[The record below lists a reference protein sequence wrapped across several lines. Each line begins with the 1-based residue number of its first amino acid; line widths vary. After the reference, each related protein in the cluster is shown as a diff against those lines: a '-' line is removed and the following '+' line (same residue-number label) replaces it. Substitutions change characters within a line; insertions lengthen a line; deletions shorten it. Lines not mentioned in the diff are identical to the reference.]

1 MDPEVSSSAEATGP
15 SCPSCG
21 RKVPSDA
28 VFCPFCGK
36 SMLMPVSPQYPYN
49 LQYQYGYQYGYPN
62 YPPYQHS
69 SDSDGLKNAVRG
81 VTSIVIFFLLLLVS
95 FNVIV
100 LIWGIG
106 QVIPNVTGHGT
117 YLFLITPWL
126 VNILRISDV
135 GLSIYF
141 LFLVVAIVASFV
153 WMLKKSLHK
162 FAHELTFQIH
172 DEGHSPLYMISTL
185 FFAVI
190 AFNILFYIVIGL
202 TGTSPSVPSQGA
214 DLWQILFSYAQA
226 SVWEELITRVLLL
239 GVPLLLVAIAMNK
252 VKDPKHYILGG
263 GFQFGKVELAL
274 LLFSSVMFGFAH
286 SFNWDFY
293 KVIPAFL
300 AGLAMGYLF
309 LKFGLYA
316 AILFHFFT
324 DYLSISLTI
333 WPNNTGLELGI
344 GLLLLVF
351 IAVGAVYFVHY
362 SFKAFELFTGIKIT
376 RQKPA
381 PAAQGYNPPPY
392 FNPNGPGYSTY
403 QYQPYGNQ
411 QYAQYP
417 PAQPYQP
424 PPPPP
429 AELRT
434 QDQGFGFVCP
444 HCGGKEARYNDG
456 KFECLKCGRKI

>member
-1 MDPEVSSSAEATGP
+1 MDPEVSSSAGIKGP

-21 RKVPSDA
+21 REATPDA
-28 VFCPFCGK
+28 VFCPYCGR
-36 SMLMPVSPQYPYN
+36 SMSTPAPPQYPYN
-49 LQYQYGYQYGYPN
+49 PYYQNPQYGYPA
-62 YPPYQHS
+62 YPPYQPS
-69 SDSDGLKNAVRG
+69 SDRDSLSNAVRG
-81 VTSIVIFFLLLLVS
+81 ITSIVVFVLLLLVS

-106 QVIPNVTGHGT
+106 QVLPNVSGHGT
-117 YLFLITPWL
+117 YLFIITPWL

-172 DEGHSPLYMISTL
+172 DEGHSPLYMIATL

-190 AFNILFYIVIGL
+190 SFNIIFYVLIGL
-202 TGTSPSVPSQGA
+202 SGTTPSVPSEGA

-226 SVWEELITRVLLL
+226 SVWEEIITRVLLL

-274 LLFSSVMFGFAH
+274 LLFSSVMFGLAH
-286 SFNWDFY
+286 SFNWDLY

-316 AILFHFFT
+316 AIMFHFFT
-324 DYLSISLTI
+324 DYLSISI
-333 WPNNTGLELGI
+333 SVWPNNVGLETGL
-344 GLLLLVF
+344 GLLILIFV
-351 IAVGAVYFVHY
+351 AVGVIYFVHY
-362 SFKAFELFTGIKIT
+362 SFKAVEMFTGIKLT
-376 RQKPA
+376 KEKPA
-381 PAAQGYNPPPY
+381 AVTPSYYPPQQYYYPNGQGYYP
-392 FNPNGPGYSTY
+392 Y
-403 QYQPYGNQ
+403 QYQQGYQ
-411 QYAQYP
+411 QYPQYP
-417 PAQPYQP
+417 QPAPYQQPTPQP
-424 PPPPP
+424 PTGPRSP
-429 AELRT
+429 
-434 QDQGFGFVCP
+434 DQGFGFICP
-444 HCGGKEARYNDG
+444 HCGGKEARYVDG
-456 KFECLKCGRKI
+456 KFECLKCGRRI